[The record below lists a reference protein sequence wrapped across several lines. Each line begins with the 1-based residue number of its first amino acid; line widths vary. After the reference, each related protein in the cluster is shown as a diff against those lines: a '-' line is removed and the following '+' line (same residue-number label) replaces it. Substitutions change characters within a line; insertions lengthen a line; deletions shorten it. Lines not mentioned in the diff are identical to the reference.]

1 LVLTACGG
9 GGGGGGGGGIGLAAV
24 AGAGGSTTAEAA
36 PASASSAPVETAQST
51 GSGSTAT
58 SATASAAVP
67 GAPDPVTGGTSSVD
81 AAAYRSM
88 AANMGKAA
96 GINYR
101 YGPSPTEYGT
111 TSDSGLPT
119 WFKRN
124 DNGFVSDRNGGA
136 RACDPA
142 YCGTW
147 QVGSYSGSTGGYS
160 SNMGHIAFIPDVPAQ
175 RAGVAALSIS
185 SVSNAV
191 FSQRPELSWVYY
203 GNGLDDVNVAAYRQ
217 AGASVGNPVG
227 VARCP
232 GRPGWCM
239 NSLTVFD
246 SGFIGTAQTN
256 TSTNKATAQL
266 APGKVPTAVAIS
278 NSNEFAFITVWDT
291 NNLRGEIAVVALAGL
306 CEGCT
311 VSNPGGSNYWGEWR
325 GAYPGLPNLGN
336 TGYMKVLGYV
346 PLPADMKAPTD
357 ISVTT
362 GVSIESYLPAGV
374 PGYESPYDLPLAS
387 AANRAT
393 FKSGGRNYNTY
404 AKAGVAVVASKSEQ
418 KVAFIDLRPLF
429 SYYQTMYFG
438 SDADYSVT
446 TNLGSA
452 DSQWPRTFNAAPE
465 QTPTVIKTV
474 SMANRPTAV
483 KTYAWGANRRAWI
496 ATQDGQLHIFN
507 LGDYPSTGGA
517 SAASIAEVGSVA
529 VGRNPTGI
537 ALAKVKAGNS
547 VYPDITREIIV
558 TSRGDRSLKWI
569 RFANDGNSG
578 TVVRTLQDSRL
589 KDPIAAEDTDNHT
602 SESYVVAVADYG
614 GRALRNFRYGPVI
627 LHNYPGSACGGAPGC
642 GMGSNNNDPF
652 EYGGGFDLPGGPF
665 QVGVANVP

>member
-1 LVLTACGG
+1 
-9 GGGGGGGGGIGLAAV
+9 
-24 AGAGGSTTAEAA
+24 
-36 PASASSAPVETAQST
+36 
-51 GSGSTAT
+51 
-58 SATASAAVP
+58 
-67 GAPDPVTGGTSSVD
+67 
-81 AAAYRSM
+81 
-88 AANMGKAA
+88 MGKAA
-96 GINYR
+96 GIAYR

-119 WFKRN
+119 WFKRT
-124 DNGFVSDRNGGA
+124 DNAFVSDRNGGT

-142 YCGTW
+142 FCGTW
-147 QVGSYSGSTGGYS
+147 QLGSFNSASAGGYS
-160 SNMGHIAFIPDVPAQ
+160 SNLGHIAFIPDVPAQ

-191 FSQRPELSWVYY
+191 FSQRPELPWVYY
-203 GNGLDDVNVAAYRQ
+203 GGGLDDINVASYRQ
-217 AGASVGNPVG
+217 AGAAVGNPVG

-278 NSNEFAFITVWDT
+278 NSNEFAFITVWDV

-311 VSNPGGSNYWGEWR
+311 ISNPGASNYWGEWR

-346 PLPADMKAPTD
+346 PLPSDMQAPTG

-362 GVSIESYLPAGV
+362 GLSNTDYLPAGV
-374 PGYESPYDLPLAS
+374 PGYESPYDLPLSS

-404 AKAGVAVVASKSEQ
+404 AKSGVAVVTSKSEQ

-429 SYYQTMYFG
+429 SYYQSMYFG
-438 SDADYSVT
+438 SDADFSVT
-446 TNLGSA
+446 TTLGSA
-452 DSQWPRTFNAAPE
+452 DSQWPRTFSAAP
-465 QTPTVIKTV
+465 QQMPTVIKTV
-474 SMANRPTAV
+474 AMANRPTAV
-483 KTYAWGANRRAWI
+483 RTYAWGANRRAWV

-507 LGDYPSTGGA
+507 LGDYPATGTA
-517 SAASIAEVGSVA
+517 SASSIAEVGSVG

-537 ALAKVKAGNS
+537 ALTKVKAGNAIGLD
-547 VYPDITREIIV
+547 VTRDIIV
-558 TSRGDRSLKWI
+558 TSRGDRRLQWI
-569 RFANDGNSG
+569 RFASDGNSG
-578 TVVRTLQDSRL
+578 SVVRTLQDSRL

-602 SESYVVAVADYG
+602 SESYVVSVADYG
-614 GRALRNFRYGPVI
+614 GRALHNFRYGPVI
-627 LHNYPGSACGGAPGC
+627 LHNYPGTPCGPPNGC
-642 GMGSNNNDPF
+642 GMGSSNNDPF
-652 EYGGGFDLPGGPF
+652 EYGGAFSLPGGPF
-665 QVGVANVP
+665 QLGSANVP